1 MIQRL
6 RAPATVLLSAVTAV
20 LGVVLIVETAVVGGA
35 LGFLIGALFLFAG
48 GLRLALVLRRR

>member
-1 MIQRL
+1 
-6 RAPATVLLSAVTAV
+6 VLLSAVTAV